1 MRRKIKLKSKKHNFR
16 LIWRAIH
23 NECQR
28 IQMEFKELE
37 LMTPEEWG
45 EFFQDEE
52 EWQEEIEL
60 LKEEYDQLLNTEREV
75 GEKIF

>member
-1 MRRKIKLKSKKHNFR
+1 MKRKIKLKSKKHNFH
-16 LIWRAIH
+16 LIWRAIR

-37 LMTPEEWG
+37 LMSSEEWG

-52 EWQEEIEL
+52 EWLEEIKL
-60 LKEEYDQLLNTEREV
+60 LKEEYDQLLITEREV